1 MGRSIFPYKKTR
13 IITIYIY
20 IFMGNCKSS
29 TFASEGCTLVT
40 TAGVLLQF
48 CTLRTITR
56 AALPAHAQMA
66 RNLGKLKSLA
76 SFSQMKQIHYKR
88 R

>member
-13 IITIYIY
+13 IIPKYTWETVI
-20 IFMGNCKSS
+20 SS

-66 RNLGKLKSLA
+66 RNLGELKSLA
-76 SFSQMKQIHYKR
+76 PFSQMKQILSKQR
-88 R
+88 